1 MTAPDAA
8 TIPGAHPLTPDAPPA
23 QALLGTTRMPAGYDV
38 ARVVLRDGARRGAIA
53 VRPRQGI
60 ARRAEPGPVGPLVLE
75 VRTEGSDA
83 VIEVWGSPATPAD
96 AVEKAIEAAI
106 AWAALRDTPGDA
118 HDVVAGHERA
128 RDLVRHVGEVRL
140 SCLPRLGEAFGR
152 SVLSQLVQGVEA
164 RRSIAQVAAA
174 PVPGLPEACGP
185 GRRSRRSGQ
194 PRPGRCGA
202 AGSRCAARGRST
214 RAPWPITG
222 SLRR

>member
-128 RDLVRHVGEVRL
+128 RDLVRHVGEVRVE
-140 SCLPRLGEAFGR
+140 LP
-152 SVLSQLVQGVEA
+152 
-164 RRSIAQVAAA
+164 AA
-174 PVPGLPEACGP
+174 
-185 GRRSRRSGQ
+185 
-194 PRPGRCGA
+194 
-202 AGSRCAARGRST
+202 T
-214 RAPWPITG
+214 R
-222 SLRR
+222 